1 MSSTLTLAARNRLE
15 ELSGIAEQVA
25 DFLEAQGCDAN
36 TMFAIQF
43 ALEELFSNIVLY
55 AFDDDKDGHPIVIRL
70 ERETGGLTLMLEDD
84 GRTFDP
90 LSAPVPD
97 TSLPLDQRPIGG
109 LGLFITQRLA
119 SSIEYRRVDGKN
131 RVTVR
136 FMIQSGGVETGLT
149 HSS

>member
-1 MSSTLTLAARNRLE
+1 MSATLTLTARNQIE
-15 ELSGIAEQVA
+15 ELARIAEQVA
-25 DFLEAQGCDAN
+25 EFMESQRCDADARF
-36 TMFAIQF
+36 TIQF

-55 AFDDDKDGHPIVIRL
+55 AFEDNRDSHRINIRL
-70 ERETGGLTLMLEDD
+70 DHEAGELALTLEDD

-97 TSLPLDQRPIGG
+97 TSLPVDQRPIGG

-119 SSIEYRRVDGKN
+119 SSIDYRRVDGKN

-136 FMIQSGGVETGLT
+136 FIAHRDTKRT
-149 HSS
+149 